1 MVTKRQPTDSEMA
14 DLAFAWQ
21 ACRFIHSNAIVFAM
35 DRSLVGMGA
44 GQPNRVTSVF
54 LAGRAA
60 GDKARGAALASDA
73 FFPLADGIENAAA
86 AGITAVAQPGGSIR
100 DEEVI
105 EAADKLDLAMVFTG
119 TRHFLH

>member
-1 MVTKRQPTDSEMA
+1 
-14 DLAFAWQ
+14 
-21 ACRFIHSNAIVFAM
+21 
-35 DRSLVGMGA
+35 MGA

-60 GDKARGAALASDA
+60 GDRAKGAALASDA
-73 FFPLADGIENAAA
+73 FFPFADGIERAAE
-86 AGITAVAQPGGSIR
+86 AGITSVAQPGGSIR

-105 EAADKLDLAMVFTG
+105 ETADKLGLTMVFTG